1 MSSYFY
7 TTTLLE
13 AVESLSVDFGMI
25 KVELNKSN
33 YDRAFLFITKAIRDM
48 LNAYST
54 WDRAREECKKYR
66 CAIKNEDEIEKR
78 IAILRGRRPF
88 LLDILDARLKALA
101 SGNVDE
107 YDSGFMD
114 SEDKKLLDRV
124 ISYVG
129 NLEEF
134 GEMFKCDP
142 FEDYRKGTVSGACE

>member
-13 AVESLSVDFGMI
+13 AVERLSVDFDMI

-33 YDRAFLFITKAIRDM
+33 YDRAFLFITKAMRDM
-48 LNAYST
+48 LSAYST

-66 CAIKNEDEIEKR
+66 FAIKNEDEIEKR

-88 LLDILDARLKALA
+88 LLDILDARLDALA

-114 SEDKKLLDRV
+114 SKYKKLLD
-124 ISYVG
+124 ISISDVG
-129 NLEEF
+129 SLEEF
-134 GEMFKCDP
+134 GELFKCDP
-142 FEDYRKGTVSGACE
+142 FENYRKGIVSSACE

>member
-7 TTTLLE
+7 TTTLLG
-13 AVESLSVDFGMI
+13 AVESLSVDFDMI
-25 KVELNKSN
+25 KVELDKSN

-48 LNAYST
+48 LNAHST

-101 SGNVDE
+101 SGNVEE
-107 YDSGFMD
+107 YDSRFMD
-114 SEDKKLLDRV
+114 SKDKKLLDKV
-124 ISYVG
+124 FSDVG

-134 GEMFKCDP
+134 SELFKCDP
-142 FEDYRKGTVSGACE
+142 FEDYRRGTVSSACE